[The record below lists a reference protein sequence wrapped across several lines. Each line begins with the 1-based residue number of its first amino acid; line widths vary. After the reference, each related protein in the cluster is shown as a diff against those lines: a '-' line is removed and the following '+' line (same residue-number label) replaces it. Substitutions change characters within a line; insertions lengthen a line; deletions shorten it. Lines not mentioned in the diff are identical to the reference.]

1 MDMAMF
7 DQRRASRRRLLLDGK
22 IVTLN
27 KMSLI
32 DCAVKDLSATGARLR
47 CKDMRAVP
55 DEFRLWVPSTNL
67 YRIAKLVWRQD
78 IGCGIVFTGPPEPPP
93 DRKWLGTAMIA

>member
-1 MDMAMF
+1 MDMPHF
-7 DQRRASRRRLLLDGK
+7 DQRRSGRRRLLLDGK

-32 DCAVKDLSATGARLR
+32 DCTVKDLSATGAKLR
-47 CKDMRAVP
+47 CNDMRAVP
-55 DEFRLWVPSTNL
+55 DEFRLWVPSTYL
-67 YRIAKLVWRQD
+67 WRPAKLVWRREF
-78 IGCGIVFTGPPEPPP
+78 GCGITFTGPPEPPP